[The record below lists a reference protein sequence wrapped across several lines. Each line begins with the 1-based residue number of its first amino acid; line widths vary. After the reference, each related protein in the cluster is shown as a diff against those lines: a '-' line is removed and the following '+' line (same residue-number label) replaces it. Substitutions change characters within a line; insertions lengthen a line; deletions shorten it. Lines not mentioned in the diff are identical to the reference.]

1 MGMGYAGNFA
11 VTIEE
16 KDLAKQVPAEFKTF
30 DNARK
35 ALGNMFE
42 EFARQ
47 VSLDDVDKDEA
58 GFAEMQL
65 AYEILCEAFKAKA
78 GIGLCLGFHNQDDEG
93 DRYDDIG
100 GVYWSLFFDH
110 CFTYTPAYLKLKKAC
125 KGEIRI
131 QHFVTFG

>member
-11 VTIEE
+11 VTMEE
-16 KDLAKQVPAEFKTF
+16 KDLAEIVPAEFKTF

-47 VSLDDVDKDEA
+47 VSMDDVQNEEGIPEMLEA
-58 GFAEMQL
+58 YNTL
-65 AYEILCEAFKAKA
+65 RTAFKDKT
-78 GIGLCLGFHNQDDEG
+78 GIALYLGYHNQEDDG
-93 DRYDDIG
+93 DRYDDLC
-100 GVYWSLFFDH
+100 GVYWSLDFSD
-110 CFTYTPAYLKLKKAC
+110 CFPASPAFVNLKKVA
-125 KGEIRI
+125 KEYVGI